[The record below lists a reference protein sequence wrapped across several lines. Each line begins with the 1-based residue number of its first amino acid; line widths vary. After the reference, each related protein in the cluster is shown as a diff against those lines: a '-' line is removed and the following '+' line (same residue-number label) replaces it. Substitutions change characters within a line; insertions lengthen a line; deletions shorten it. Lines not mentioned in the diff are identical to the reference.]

1 MQGQSPVMID
11 DKIETLYTQ
20 IQGNLHMI
28 LEIERWV
35 RSAQIDP
42 TKKDVAMNE
51 LESIA
56 GNLDRSIISLMK
68 VSEYIP

>member
-1 MQGQSPVMID
+1 MID

-68 VSEYIP
+68 VSEHIP

>member
-68 VSEYIP
+68 VSEHIP

>member
-1 MQGQSPVMID
+1 MMID

-42 TKKDVAMNE
+42 TKKDAAMNE

-56 GNLDRSIISLMK
+56 ENLDRSIISLMK
-68 VSEYIP
+68 VSEHIP

>member
-1 MQGQSPVMID
+1 MMID
-11 DKIETLYTQ
+11 DKIEALYTQ

-28 LEIERWV
+28 LEIEKWV

-42 TKKDVAMNE
+42 TKKDAAMNE

-56 GNLDRSIISLMK
+56 ENLDRSILSLMK
-68 VSEYIP
+68 VSEHIP

>member
-1 MQGQSPVMID
+1 VMID

-68 VSEYIP
+68 VSEHIP